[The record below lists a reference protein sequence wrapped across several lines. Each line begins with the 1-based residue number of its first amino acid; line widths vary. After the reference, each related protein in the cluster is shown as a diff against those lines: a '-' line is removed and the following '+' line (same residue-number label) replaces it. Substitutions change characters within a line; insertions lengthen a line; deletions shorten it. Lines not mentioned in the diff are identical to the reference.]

1 MVWDC
6 TEFKMCRDRTSSS
19 LVHLL
24 SLSLVQ
30 YNCLNAI
37 VPYPIHMLF
46 REWLKH
52 PVNLRQ
58 KFIINSQLTGSEV
71 CTPRLANQLMWH
83 FREKETLC
91 TNFKVIRQISRVLRN
106 FHFQTLCSIKGCT
119 VLSTD
124 FSPIWPIDNLM
135 LLKAQQNSTSYMQQY
150 AKKCKKTI
158 SILPHDDVK
167 LFCHIAYKSRDIQI
181 ECGRFEFRVYLLL
194 AIKASFWL
202 IATQWLKKI
211 NSNLNIKYGQCSCPA
226 NAIYC
231 EWQPIFKL
239 KHKKHNA
246 QCTHSHK
253 WWRVWYSHSI
263 LFFSSAIP

>member
-71 CTPRLANQLMWH
+71 CTPRLANQIMWH

-150 AKKCKKTI
+150 AKNVKNDKHFTTWWCKIILSHCIQKQRHTNRMWSLRVSSI
-158 SILPHDDVK
+158 SVIGN
-167 LFCHIAYKSRDIQI
+167 KSFFLTD
-181 ECGRFEFRVYLLL
+181 
-194 AIKASFWL
+194 
-202 IATQWLKKI
+202 
-211 NSNLNIKYGQCSCPA
+211 
-226 NAIYC
+226 
-231 EWQPIFKL
+231 
-239 KHKKHNA
+239 
-246 QCTHSHK
+246 
-253 WWRVWYSHSI
+253 SHSMI
-263 LFFSSAIP
+263 EKDQQ